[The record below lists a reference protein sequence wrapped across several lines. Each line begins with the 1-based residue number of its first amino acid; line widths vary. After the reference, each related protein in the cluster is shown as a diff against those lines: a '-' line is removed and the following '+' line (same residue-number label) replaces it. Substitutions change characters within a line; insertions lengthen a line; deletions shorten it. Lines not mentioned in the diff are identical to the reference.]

1 MKCLQKYF
9 SFGSMNASSLPTLLY
24 LLSFTFRG
32 ESPPILPTAIL
43 QLPLSPLSLILCCLG
58 VRMAFLV
65 FPSMLCGMWLS
76 SGWPSFE
83 FRMWR
88 YLVPLVLSHHS
99 GTKGKSSFGRLA
111 RPFVK
116 LQHLCFQ
123 HDLLSAWAEDIHLT
137 QFNTV
142 FVKQRAGSHGLTLVL
157 CKYPK
162 ILF

>member
-9 SFGSMNASSLPTLLY
+9 SFGSVNASSLPTLLY

-58 VRMAFLV
+58 VRMAFLA

-88 YLVPLVLSHHS
+88 YLVPLVLGHHS

-123 HDLLSAWAEDIHLT
+123 HDLLSAWAEHIHLT

-142 FVKQRAGSHGLTLVL
+142 FVKLRAGSHGLTLAL

>member
-1 MKCLQKYF
+1 MKCLQKHF

-24 LLSFTFRG
+24 LLSLTFRG
-32 ESPPILPTAIL
+32 ESPPILRTAIL
-43 QLPLSPLSLILCCLG
+43 QLPLSPLNLILCCLG
-58 VRMAFLV
+58 LRMAFLV

-83 FRMWR
+83 FRMWG

-116 LQHLCFQ
+116 LQQSCFQ
-123 HDLLSAWAEDIHLT
+123 HGLLYAWAERIHLT
-137 QFNTV
+137 QFNTL
-142 FVKQRAGSHGLTLVL
+142 FVKQRAGSLGLTLAL

>member
-9 SFGSMNASSLPTLLY
+9 SFGSVNASSLPTLLY

-58 VRMAFLV
+58 VRMAFLA

-88 YLVPLVLSHHS
+88 YLVPLVLGHHS

-111 RPFVK
+111 HPFVK

-123 HDLLSAWAEDIHLT
+123 HDLLSAWAEHIHLT

-142 FVKQRAGSHGLTLVL
+142 FVKLRAGSHGLTLAL

>member
-9 SFGSMNASSLPTLLY
+9 SFGSVNASSLPTLLY

-58 VRMAFLV
+58 VRMAFLA

-88 YLVPLVLSHHS
+88 YLVPLVLGHHS

-116 LQHLCFQ
+116 LQHLCLQ
-123 HDLLSAWAEDIHLT
+123 HDLLSAWAEHIHLT

-142 FVKQRAGSHGLTLVL
+142 FVKLRAGSHGLTLAL